1 MPLEFTEGTSTGL
14 GLSLVAAITMATLFV
29 LEFRS
34 FMKVSTVTD
43 LVMDPGGGDGNDMY
57 IAFKMS
63 MPELVRRDREP
74 MSLCSLPFADNV
86 PAASQ
91 VCQFASV
98 EVSDMMGTERQNIH
112 KDMQMTHVRWADRA
126 SCAHHRGSTSG

>member
-1 MPLEFTEGTSTGL
+1 MKNFDYFRRVSGPRRMSRPNR
-14 GLSLVAAITMATLFV
+14 VAARI
-29 LEFRS
+29 
-34 FMKVSTVTD
+34 VTWARD
-43 LVMDPGGGDGNDMY
+43 DMY

-74 MSLCSLPFADNV
+74 MSLCSLPFADSV